1 MNTVYKEFYGV
12 GITTGTLVSV
22 NKYDGSDWVMS
33 IPAVE
38 ENTDYQE
45 FLIWKSEG
53 RTIGIITQTVHKLT
67 NRT

>member
-22 NKYDGSDWVMS
+22 NKYDGSDWVAS
-33 IPAVE
+33 IPAAE
-38 ENTDYQE
+38 GNRDYQE

-53 RTIGIITQTVHKLT
+53 RTIGIIT
-67 NRT
+67 

>member
-22 NKYDGSDWVMS
+22 NKYDGSDWVAS

-38 ENTDYQE
+38 GNRNYQE

-53 RTIGIITQTVHKLT
+53 RTIGIITQTVYKLT
-67 NRT
+67 TRT

>member
-1 MNTVYKEFYGV
+1 MITVYKEFYGV

-53 RTIGIITQTVHKLT
+53 RTIGIIT
-67 NRT
+67 

>member
-53 RTIGIITQTVHKLT
+53 RTIGIIT
-67 NRT
+67 

>member
-22 NKYDGSDWVMS
+22 NKYDGSDWVAS

-38 ENTDYQE
+38 GNRNYQE

-53 RTIGIITQTVHKLT
+53 RTIGIIT
-67 NRT
+67 

>member
-1 MNTVYKEFYGV
+1 MITVYKEFYGG

-53 RTIGIITQTVHKLT
+53 RTIGIIT
-67 NRT
+67 

>member
-22 NKYDGSDWVMS
+22 NKYDGSDWVAS

-38 ENTDYQE
+38 TNTDYQE

-53 RTIGIITQTVHKLT
+53 RTIGIITQTVNKLT
-67 NRT
+67 THT

>member
-12 GITTGTLVSV
+12 GITTGTLVYV

-38 ENTDYQE
+38 ANTDYQE

-53 RTIGIITQTVHKLT
+53 RTIGIIT
-67 NRT
+67 

>member
-38 ENTDYQE
+38 ANTDYQE

-53 RTIGIITQTVHKLT
+53 RTIGIITQTVYKLT
-67 NRT
+67 THT

>member
-38 ENTDYQE
+38 GNTDYQE

-53 RTIGIITQTVHKLT
+53 RTIGIITQTVNKLT
-67 NRT
+67 THT

>member
-12 GITTGTLVSV
+12 GITTVTLVSV
-22 NKYDGSDWVMS
+22 NKYDGSDWVAS

-38 ENTDYQE
+38 TNTDYQE

-53 RTIGIITQTVHKLT
+53 RTIGIIT
-67 NRT
+67 

>member
-38 ENTDYQE
+38 ANTDYQE

-53 RTIGIITQTVHKLT
+53 RTIGIITQTVYKLT

>member
-22 NKYDGSDWVMS
+22 SKYDGSDWAAS

-38 ENTDYQE
+38 TNTDYQE

-53 RTIGIITQTVHKLT
+53 RTIGIITQTVYKLT